1 MDRGVGW
8 GWGCVDPKWTKL
20 LSTASVAYLT
30 EPPPLQSPQQSGQ
43 GSCYLFR
50 IDRYEIVDATM
61 KGNVARFV
69 NHCCDPCCYARII
82 TVDSAREDG
91 RSEKK
96 IVFLAKRDIQVGEE
110 LTYDYHYAIEDEK
123 IPCFCG
129 AKSCRGFM
137 N

>member
-1 MDRGVGW
+1 MGGW
-8 GWGCVDPKWTKL
+8 GLGIVLEPSYHGKPP
-20 LSTASVAYLT
+20 SLT
-30 EPPPLQSPQQSGQ
+30 PHPRPSLHQPQQSGQ

-129 AKSCRGFM
+129 AKGCRGFM

>member
-1 MDRGVGW
+1 MEEQAIIINHRIAHSLHLH
-8 GWGCVDPKWTKL
+8 P
-20 LSTASVAYLT
+20 SY
-30 EPPPLQSPQQSGQ
+30 PPNQQSGQ

-61 KGNVARFV
+61 KGNLARFA

-91 RSEKK
+91 RAEKK
-96 IVFLAKRDIQVGEE
+96 IVFLAKRDIQPGEE

-129 AKSCRGFM
+129 ARSCRGFM

>member
-1 MDRGVGW
+1 MEPSYHRE
-8 GWGCVDPKWTKL
+8 
-20 LSTASVAYLT
+20 ASVAH
-30 EPPPLQSPQQSGQ
+30 PAPRPNFHQPQQSGQ

-96 IVFLAKRDIQVGEE
+96 IVFLANRDIQVGEE
-110 LTYDYHYAIEDEK
+110 LTYDYMFEHSGVGALARGFK
-123 IPCFCG
+123 CMCG
-129 AKSCRGFM
+129 AKNCRCAACVCV
-137 N
+137 